1 MQMPAPE
8 AFDAEAARRSLLVRS
23 LAGAVIALLISMV
36 IGVLWR
42 ARGWPHRLDASL
54 AGFFI
59 TMAIAW
65 GVFLP
70 THRPRSQ
77 TLLFAFTTAAA
88 AWVLVHYLGVALLGA
103 R

>member
-1 MQMPAPE
+1 METPAPE
-8 AFDAEAARRSLLVRS
+8 ALDAQLADRRLMVRS
-23 LAGAVIALLISMV
+23 LAGAVIALLIGV
-36 IGVLWR
+36 LIGVLWR

-70 THRPRSQ
+70 TRRPRAHA
-77 TLLFAFTTAAA
+77 LLFAFATAAA
-88 AWVLVHYLGVALLGA
+88 AWVLIHFLGAALLGA
-103 R
+103 G